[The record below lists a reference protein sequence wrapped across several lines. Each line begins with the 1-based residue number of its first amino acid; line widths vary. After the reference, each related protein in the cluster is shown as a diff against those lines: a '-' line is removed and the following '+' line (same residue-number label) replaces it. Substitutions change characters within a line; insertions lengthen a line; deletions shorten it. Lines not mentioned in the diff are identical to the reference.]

1 MLFGTEVTECDRRH
15 NPASDLPRVSLLL
28 TLYSRFVAPLIYV
41 QMSLV
46 QQHTTTQVV
55 AEHSENQPE
64 SPICL
69 TQTSVL
75 HITLS
80 GPALVLAIL
89 AIIISIQILHPSL
102 TCTLI
107 AMSPIPAIIHNDYK
121 NFLSLGPGG
130 TPSTFFGYLK
140 IVYLRFF
147 ALSNPYTPLAL
158 SYKVNPAEGYYQ
170 GAQCWLPRR
179 AGPRPTVAGIAP
191 QRQLD
196 QPGSIKMYLA
206 LRTSLEQLAEERS
219 ELLRT
224 GTSCFEKNGLALFS
238 QDPINAT
245 CRGEI
250 CHIHHSDRSMHMNLH
265 PDDARVVLEKGWG
278 ERHPLARG
286 GWLMAY
292 VPREFIMV
300 YAPRDRTELDVVCRI
315 IEAAAF
321 WVSGKSFEIKAGH
334 D

>member
-1 MLFGTEVTECDRRH
+1 M
-15 NPASDLPRVSLLL
+15 
-28 TLYSRFVAPLIYV
+28 PLI
-41 QMSLV
+41 
-46 QQHTTTQVV
+46 QQHTTALVV
-55 AEHSENQPE
+55 EERPDNQSD

-69 TQTSVL
+69 SQTSIL

-80 GPALVLAIL
+80 GPALILTIL
-89 AIIISIQILHPSL
+89 AIIICVQIFQPSL
-102 TCTLI
+102 TCTLV
-107 AMSPIPAIIHNDYK
+107 ALSPIPAIIHNDYK

-140 IVYLRFF
+140 IVYLRIF
-147 ALSNPYTPLAL
+147 ALPNPYAPLDV
-158 SYKVNPAEGYYQ
+158 SYKVHPAKGYYQ

-179 AGPRPTVAGIAP
+179 NGPRPTVAGIAP

-196 QPGSIKMYLA
+196 QPGSSKMYQT
-206 LRTSLEQLAEERS
+206 LRASLETLADQQP
-219 ELLRT
+219 ELLRI

-238 QDPINAT
+238 QDPINIT

-250 CHIHHSDRSMHMNLH
+250 CHVHHSDKSMHMNLH

-278 ERHPLARG
+278 QRHPLARG
-286 GWLMAY
+286 GWMMAY
-292 VPREFIMV
+292 VPREFIMI

-321 WVSGKSFEIKAGH
+321 WVTGRSFEIKAEK